1 MAAEPSSEDEFIS
14 LAIGMS
20 NDCQF
25 VEIEIDEQLM
35 DDYSRGEYIE
45 IDEQLMDDYSRGDYL
60 YSVQD
65 IEEVLAASG
74 EPEPSPS
81 SDYYVMELIDD
92 SSSYRPLFDVEA
104 VDVSEYQLIPPGHSG
119 ENLML
124 EELLSRRQQLLDVH
138 FSPRAWRYGYVPD
151 SSSSSSINASIYFR
165 YSSDMGLMFS
175 GSSSSCFSA
184 VSIVLLVVLVVC
196 IVVFLPFGD
205 PRREWVRC
213 DRVRATDDDVHVHE
227 KSKQKTDV
235 SMSLADAIFILGC
248 AADRLQS
255 MHCSWYDASTTDSNI
270 SLTTLRLLVTT
281 LERELSLG
289 VSLGPQRSQNRTWRS
304 EFILSKL
311 DVLLIKLNKD
321 KDAMNR
327 RLALHAISGEEMHV
341 DDRIELFLRTSELS
355 RVVGDLAAV
364 RQRIVMLQGVSE
376 CRHLLGVVDCL
387 KTAVSTRDVSCYARL
402 SIYAVY
408 AMLTMQC

>member
-25 VEIEIDEQLM
+25 AEIEIDEQLM
-35 DDYSRGEYIE
+35 DDYSRGE
-45 IDEQLMDDYSRGDYL
+45 YL

-104 VDVSEYQLIPPGHSG
+104 VDVSEYQLTPPGHSG
-119 ENLML
+119 ENLMS
-124 EELLSRRQQLLDVH
+124 EELLSRRQQLLDDH
-138 FSPRAWRYGYVPD
+138 FPPRAWRYGYVPD
-151 SSSSSSINASIYFR
+151 SSSSSSSSINASIYFR

-175 GSSSSCFSA
+175 GSSSSCYSA
-184 VSIVLLVVLVVC
+184 VSIVLLAVLVVC

-213 DRVRATDDDVHVHE
+213 DRVRATDDVHVHE

-235 SMSLADAIFILGC
+235 PMSLADAIFILGC
-248 AADRLQS
+248 AADQLQS
-255 MHCSWYDASTTDSNI
+255 MHCSWFDASTTDSNI

-289 VSLGPQRSQNRTWRS
+289 VSLGPQRSQKRIWRS
-304 EFILSKL
+304 EFIFSKL
-311 DVLLIKLNKD
+311 DVLLTKLSRD
-321 KDAMNR
+321 KNAMNR
-327 RLALHAISGEEMHV
+327 RLALHTISGEEMHV
-341 DDRIELFLRTSELS
+341 DDRKELFLRTSELS
-355 RVVGDLAAV
+355 CVVGELAAV
-364 RQRIVMLQGVSE
+364 QQKIVTQGMSE
-376 CRHLLGVVDCL
+376 CRHLLGVVDRL
-387 KTAVSTRDVSCYARL
+387 KTAVSARDVSCYARL

-408 AMLTMQC
+408 AMLTM

>member
-1 MAAEPSSEDEFIS
+1 MAAEPSSEDDFIS
-14 LAIGMS
+14 LAIGAS
-20 NDCQF
+20 SDCQF
-25 VEIEIDEQLM
+25 VEIEIDELLM
-35 DDYSRGEYIE
+35 DDYSRGEY
-45 IDEQLMDDYSRGDYL
+45 R
-60 YSVQD
+60 YSVLD
-65 IEEVLAASG
+65 IEEVLAAATG
-74 EPEPSPS
+74 EPARSPS

-104 VDVSEYQLIPPGHSG
+104 VDVSEYQLSPPGHSG

-124 EELLSRRQQLLDVH
+124 EELLSRRQQLLDDH
-138 FSPRAWRYGYVPD
+138 FPSRAWRYVPD
-151 SSSSSSINASIYFR
+151 SSSSINASMYFR
-165 YSSDMGLMFS
+165 YSSDLRLMFS

-205 PRREWVRC
+205 PRGMTREWVRC

-235 SMSLADAIFILGC
+235 SMSLADAVFILGC
-248 AADRLQS
+248 AADQLQS

-270 SLTTLRLLVTT
+270 SLKTLRLLATT

-289 VSLGPQRSQNRTWRS
+289 VSLEPQRSQKKTRRS

-311 DVLLIKLNKD
+311 DVLLTKLNRD

-327 RLALHAISGEEMHV
+327 RLALHTNSSEEMHV

-355 RVVGDLAAV
+355 CVVGDLSAV
-364 RQRIVMLQGVSE
+364 RHRIVTLQGVSE

-387 KTAVSTRDVSCYARL
+387 KTAVSARDVSCCARL

-408 AMLTMQC
+408 AMLCLQCNVSAAAML